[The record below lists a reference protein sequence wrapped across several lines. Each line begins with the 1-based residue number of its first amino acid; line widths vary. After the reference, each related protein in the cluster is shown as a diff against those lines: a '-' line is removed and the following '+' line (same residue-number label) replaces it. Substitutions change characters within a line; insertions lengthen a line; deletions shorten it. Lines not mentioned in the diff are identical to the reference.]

1 MPRAR
6 ARGIAHFVCPPAH
19 SSLAAGSIRFIAA
32 SSPVGAAV
40 YRRCSAGTTAGTAT
54 VYVHMSKPARQRAQA
69 RPPSKVRAAKRRGAV
84 VAVRFVRMARKVK
97 HARRRSRKA
106 RRRTALASGAVSLG
120 SLAVGALALGAVAI
134 GVLAIRRLA
143 IKRAA
148 IGRLDVGELKV
159 GRLEVDEL
167 VVRTRS

>member
-1 MPRAR
+1 M
-6 ARGIAHFVCPPAH
+6 
-19 SSLAAGSIRFIAA
+19 GSIRFMAA
-32 SSPVGAAV
+32 SVALGGAAV
-40 YRRCSAGTTAGTAT
+40 YRCSSAGTTARTAT
-54 VYVHMSKPARQRAQA
+54 VYVHMSKPTRQRA
-69 RPPSKVRAAKRRGAV
+69 RKHGPPGRRVRRKAVAATV
-84 VAVRFVRMARKVK
+84 VAVRFVRLARKVK

-159 GRLEVDEL
+159 ARLEVDEL